1 VLAVPWRVVTFAP
14 PRLTALAARTSVLV
28 AALVVLPGALT
39 AAPASAAPYTVWSCQ
54 GPAGEPQPGT
64 AWVAGASGPGASA
77 SSDCAGGMGAGVP
90 AGQGN
95 ARSAGTLTFAAPPG
109 TRVTEYEL
117 ARTLRATV
125 GGLFPTGYAASV
137 SSIDA
142 SGTLGPACG
151 GGGPF
156 ASTCTVGD
164 PALTATGVS
173 FGGIVISAGCAQD
186 SCPSSTP
193 SAQATLTRSRVVL
206 EDTQVPTS
214 GSVGGTIK
222 DEDRVARSVVVT
234 GFDVG
239 GGVRSITGNVDG
251 GRSATVAGDGT
262 CREPFVLPQPCP
274 SSRATTFGVDTGPL
288 RRGDHV
294 VSGTIVD
301 AAGNTSAWGP
311 VPFVVAEDGSEDPGP
326 APAGSVAIPVSS
338 ADTPPGATA
347 RLTFRGSTT
356 KEGLRRPSG
365 YLRTLG
371 GAPLAGVTVRL
382 SRTQTGAAA
391 PKTVVLPT
399 VRSGRDGR
407 FTAPTLPEGAWT
419 VAGAADVSSGTVTGS
434 IRLRTG
440 LRLSATPSPTRL
452 RTGDLMVLTG
462 RLRGAGPAKA
472 GVRVRIQTIVKGK
485 YVTVAAVRTTSSGRW
500 QWRHR
505 FTKVTRP
512 TLFSFRAQV
521 PGEGDTWP
529 WKPVTRRAES
539 VLVNPR

>member
-1 VLAVPWRVVTFAP
+1 MTFAP
-14 PRLTALAARTSVLV
+14 SRLTAPARAGALLSLLALLVLV
-28 AALVVLPGALT
+28 PGALL
-39 AAPASAAPYTVWSCQ
+39 AVPASAAPYTVWSCQ
-54 GPAGEPQPGT
+54 GPSGEPQPGT
-64 AWVAGASGPGASA
+64 AWVAGATGPGASA
-77 SSDCAGGMGAGVP
+77 SSDCAGGMRAEVP

-95 ARSAGTLTFAAPPG
+95 ARAAGTLTFTAPPG
-109 TRVTEYEL
+109 TRITEYEL

-125 GGLFPTGYAASV
+125 GGLFASGYAASV
-137 SSIDA
+137 SSVDA
-142 SGTLGPACG
+142 AGTLGPACS

-164 PALTATGVS
+164 PAVPLTGTGTS
-173 FGGIVISAGCAQD
+173 FGGIVLSAGCAQD
-186 SCPSSTP
+186 ACPSATP
-193 SAQATLTRSRVVL
+193 SAQATLARSRVVL
-206 EDTQVPTS
+206 EDMQVPTS

-222 DEDRVARSVVVT
+222 DDDRVARSVVVT
-234 GFDVG
+234 GSDVG
-239 GGVRSITGNVDG
+239 GGVQAITGNVDG
-251 GRSATVAGDGT
+251 GRSAVVQGGGT
-262 CREPFVLPQPCP
+262 CQAPFVLAQPCP
-274 SSRATTFGVDTGPL
+274 GSRSTTFGVDTGPL

-294 VSGTIVD
+294 VSGTVVD

-311 VPFVVAEDGSEDPGP
+311 VPFVVAKDGSRDPGP

-338 ADTPPGATA
+338 SDTPPGATA
-347 RLTFRGSTT
+347 RLSFQGATT
-356 KEGLRRPSG
+356 KDGRRQPKG

-382 SRTQTGAAA
+382 SRTQTGAAT
-391 PKTVVLPT
+391 PKTVTLPP

-407 FTAPTLPEGAWT
+407 FAAPTLPEGAWT

-440 LRLSATPSPTRL
+440 LRISASPSPTRL
-452 RTGDLMVLTG
+452 RTGGLMVLSG

-472 GVRVRIQTIVKGK
+472 GVRVRIQTIVKGR
-485 YVTVAAVRTTSSGRW
+485 YVTVAAVRTTASGRW

-521 PGEGDTWP
+521 PGEGDSWP
-529 WKPVTRRAES
+529 WKPVVRRAES